1 MIIFKFESTGV
12 KQVYNVFKKQRTQTK
27 NSEKYFAAGWM
38 LFVAQRKKYQ
48 YWFIGFVGQFFG

>member
-1 MIIFKFESTGV
+1 MCLKNKEP
-12 KQVYNVFKKQRTQTK
+12 KQRTLK
-27 NSEKYFAAGWM
+27 KYFAAGLM